1 MDYLQH
7 LLNKVNRVTANH
19 RHGNPVTK
27 KDLDALS
34 MAQIKYNESCEKKV
48 CMCNCHIKDSIVLHC
63 MPCCNLTYEKYINI
77 NRTIN
82 WELYNELLKKESR
95 KQKIVTKES
104 IEYERKN
111 ILSRL

>member
-34 MAQIKYNESCEKKV
+34 MAQIEYNESCEK
-48 CMCNCHIKDSIVLHC
+48 
-63 MPCCNLTYEKYINI
+63 EQQ
-77 NRTIN
+77 
-82 WELYNELLKKESR
+82 
-95 KQKIVTKES
+95 QKIVTKES
-104 IEYERKN
+104 IEYERKHP
-111 ILSRL
+111 